1 MKVYLNKITG
11 IDDAIISMY
20 MSKRNW
26 TNELDNDIRKTIK
39 IVNNENGRF
48 RRYCEEEN
56 INIGDNYWNEYEEY
70 MRKLTKITKD
80 HITLGRFI
88 DFSITVIGLHRG
100 GQDDWD
106 SHAQRFNNRIIRSS
120 TRLSDFYYET
130 SDYYYDKIIPT
141 DIALSEEH
149 IKTPD
154 FIFRNGDKYIKTING
169 YIREDLKDNK
179 DVKRGL
185 YMLSIP
191 SNFIFKINLTEWAH
205 VYKERNIGTNANPE
219 VKELC
224 ELIADQLEKFQ
235 PHFTREL
242 FNQIKN

>member
-1 MKVYLNKITG
+1 MEVYLNRITG
-11 IDDAIISMY
+11 IDDAIVSMY
-20 MSKRNW
+20 MSKRTW
-26 TNELDNDIRKTIK
+26 TRKDEEYIRKMCE
-39 IVNNENGRF
+39 IVNDKNGH
-48 RRYCEEEN
+48 YQVYDESL
-56 INIGDNYWNEYEEY
+56 NIGDKYWSDYNDQLY
-70 MRKLTKITKD
+70 KLFKWTKS

-88 DFSITVIGLHRG
+88 DFSITVEGLHRA

-120 TRLSDFYYET
+120 TRMANFDYEL
-130 SDYYYDKIIPT
+130 SDYYNDKIIPT
-141 DIALSEEH
+141 DIALAEEH
-149 IKTPD
+149 IQTPD
-154 FIFRNGDKYIKTING
+154 YIERNGVRYVKTVNG
-169 YIREDLKDNK
+169 YIRSDLKDDK

-191 SNFIFKINLTEWAH
+191 SNFIFKSNLTEWAH
-205 VYKERNIGTNANPE
+205 VYKERNKDSNAHPE
-219 VKELC
+219 VRELC